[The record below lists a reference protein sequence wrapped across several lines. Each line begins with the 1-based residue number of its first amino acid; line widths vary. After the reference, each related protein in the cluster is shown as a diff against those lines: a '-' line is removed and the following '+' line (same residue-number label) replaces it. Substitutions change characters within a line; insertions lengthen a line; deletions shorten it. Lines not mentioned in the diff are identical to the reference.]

1 MIAVLIALLI
11 SAWMGAIA
19 LLSVQNAT
27 PVTLR
32 FLWFQSVELP
42 MGIVLAGAAIAG
54 LMLMVLIQSLWRL
67 MGLLSGSDSRSD
79 SRN

>member
-54 LMLMVLIQSLWRL
+54 LMLIVLIQSLWRL